1 MERECPMA
9 CIDLFDSEEFAA
21 MTRMLASVRVSDGSP
36 PSLLENPREI
46 NKMIRSVRADL
57 RA

>member
-1 MERECPMA
+1 MA
-9 CIDLFDSEEFAA
+9 CIDLFDSEELAA
-21 MTRMLASVRVSDGSP
+21 MTRMLVGVRVSDGSP